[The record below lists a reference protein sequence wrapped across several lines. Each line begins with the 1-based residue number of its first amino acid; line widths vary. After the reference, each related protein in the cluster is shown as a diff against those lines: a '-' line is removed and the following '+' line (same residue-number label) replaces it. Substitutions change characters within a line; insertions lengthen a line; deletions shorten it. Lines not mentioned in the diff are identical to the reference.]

1 MTSIETNAENT
12 VPVFYDGFVKQ
23 LSNNTTNTGN
33 TSNTYGI
40 ASAITNAGEFFFIGD
55 TDTNSRTV
63 QVNRSDATNAYF
75 SQNNVTGGS
84 RWLNFSKT
92 SVENFGR
99 AIDTDVYGSN
109 VIVGGN
115 NHVSVWSQ
123 QTSSNSYTETCSV
136 SDGSNDDFGF
146 SVSLAKE
153 TNSIYVVGDPGTKK
167 ITVYEGSTLKASK
180 TKSDDNFGYSVAIT
194 GDSKFIAVGAPGPS
208 WGNNGNSGYHGWGN
222 GKVYIYEYDGNTTLT
237 QKKVINGNSN
247 STCGYSVAFSTI
259 NNILAVGSPTENLNT
274 NDGKGGSI
282 RVYQKSITD
291 NTTWDQIGNTINHS
305 NAAGNLLHLSYNGK
319 RLCSAL
325 EKGPF
330 KNTGQR
336 PRTYQVYDYNNKYWA
351 VHEYIEGEFVDN
363 VYGHPTS
370 MSLNGLKLVLSA
382 KMDVNDSIDNSTY
395 GQRIGN
401 NESSLVVLPSTI
413 KIYGNTTIGG
423 TISCKDLLVGGG
435 VIADEKHSGMIVFSD
450 TTGDEDK
457 IAKIVNR
464 KYDGELSGN
473 DGSELLIMKN
483 GDAVD
488 KPDRIRVYGN
498 QVVLQGGGSLTET
511 DPYNEVFEDSY
522 EFMCDPALTVSNT
535 NVVNVGLDTGT
546 VDFIVK
552 YESSVFKI
560 NNKTVE
566 LRLHKGVT
574 YKFYQ
579 SDSSNTGHRLRF
591 VNRYLN
597 MDNTTYGI
605 SQTLYGTPGSGS
617 LSAYTEVTFTSDAP
631 ATGIKIF
638 DSFANDTGTS
648 TYSSSN
654 IDISIPSAR
663 LNVTGH
669 ASIDNLN
676 VTGDASIAE
685 YIKHLGE
692 SNTHFGFPH
701 NDAFIITTN
710 GTERLRVDSSGNIG
724 IGTNSPNHKL
734 HVLGNIYASGNVTA
748 YSDLRNK
755 KNLKIIEDPVSKIEK
770 INGYTYEKDNIS
782 YTGLVAQEL
791 LEVLPE
797 AVSGTEKTGYGI
809 AYGNMAGIFVES
821 IKELNAKIK
830 TLENEINYLRH
841 HHHHQC

>member
-1 MTSIETNAENT
+1 MTSIDDNAENS
-12 VPVFYDGFVKQ
+12 VPVFYDGFVSQ
-23 LSNNTTNTGN
+23 LSGNTYTGN
-33 TSNTYGI
+33 TSNNYGI

-55 TDTNSRTV
+55 TVSKFI

-75 SQNNVTGGS
+75 STNSVTDTAGS
-84 RWLNFSKT
+84 HWLNFSNT
-92 SVENFGR
+92 SVTNFGR

-136 SDGSNDDFGF
+136 SDGSNSNASFGF

-153 TNSIYVVGDPGTKK
+153 TNSIYVVGEPDTKK
-167 ITVYEGSTLKASK
+167 ITVYEGSTLKVSK
-180 TKSDDNFGYSVAIT
+180 TESDDNFGYSVAIT

-208 WGNNGNSGYHGWGN
+208 WRNGIGYQGWGH

-237 QKKVINGNSN
+237 QKKVIGGS
-247 STCGYSVAFSTI
+247 SDATCGYSVAFSTI

-274 NDGKGGSI
+274 VDGKGGSI

-291 NTTWDQIGNTINHS
+291 NATWDQIGNTINHS

-330 KNTGQR
+330 KNTGQLS
-336 PRTYQVYDYNNKYWA
+336 RTYQVYDYNNKYWS

-382 KMDVNDSIDNSTY
+382 KMDVISSSSTY

-401 NESSLVVLPSTI
+401 NKSNIVVLPSTI

-423 TISCKDLLVGGG
+423 AISCKDLLVGGG

-464 KYDGELSGN
+464 KYDGESSGN

-483 GDAVD
+483 GDAVT

-498 QVVLQGGGSLTET
+498 QVVLQGGGSLTQT
-511 DPYNEVFEDSY
+511 DPYNEVFEDGY

-546 VDFIVK
+546 VDFIVE
-552 YESSVFKI
+552 YDNSNSVFKI
-560 NNKTVE
+560 NGKKDVD

-574 YKFYQ
+574 YRFDQ
-579 SDSSNTGHRLRF
+579 SHNSNTGHRLKF
-591 VNRYLN
+591 HNVDSSTLPNA
-597 MDNTTYGI
+597 I
-605 SQTLYGTPGSGS
+605 SQTLSGTPGTG
-617 LSAYTEVTFTSDAP
+617 SAYTQVTFTIDSDSNP
-631 ATGIKIF
+631 SIKIF
-638 DSFANDTGTS
+638 DHGPGDGGGSNWPFNSNGVG
-648 TYSSSN
+648 N
-654 IDISIPSAR
+654 IDISIPQSR
-663 LNVTGH
+663 LNVTGN

-676 VTGDASIAE
+676 VTGDA
-685 YIKHLGE
+685 YIDNYITHIND
-692 SNTHFGFPH
+692 SNTRFGFPS
-701 NDAFIITTN
+701 DDTFTVSTL
-710 GTERLRVDSSGNIG
+710 GSERLRVDDYGRVG
-724 IGTNSPNHKL
+724 IGTSSPSYTL
-734 HVLGNIYASGNVTA
+734 HVIGNIYASGNVTA

-809 AYGNMAGIFVES
+809 AYGLSLIH
-821 IKELNAKIK
+821 I
-830 TLENEINYLRH
+830 
-841 HHHHQC
+841 

>member
-1 MTSIETNAENT
+1 MTSIDDNAENT
-12 VPVFYDGFVKQ
+12 VPIFYDGFVSQ
-23 LSNNTTNTGN
+23 LSDNTYTVN
-33 TSNTYGI
+33 TSNNYGI
-40 ASAITNAGEFFFIGD
+40 SSAITNAGEFFFIGD
-55 TDTNSRTV
+55 THTNYRTV

-75 SQNNVTGGS
+75 STNSVTGGS
-84 RWLNFSKT
+84 HWLNFSKT
-92 SVENFGR
+92 SVPNFGR

-136 SDGSNDDFGF
+136 SDGSNASFGF

-153 TNSIYVVGDPGTKK
+153 TNSIYVVGDPATKK
-167 ITVYEGSTLKASK
+167 ITVYEGSTLKVSK
-180 TKSDDNFGYSVAIT
+180 TESSDDNFGYSVAIT

-208 WGNNGNSGYHGWGN
+208 WGNGNTGVYQGWGN
-222 GKVYIYEYDGNTTLT
+222 GKVYIYEYDGNTNTPTLT
-237 QKKVINGNSN
+237 QKKVINGSSN

-274 NDGKGGSI
+274 TDGKGGSI

-330 KNTGQR
+330 KHEGQR

-382 KMDVNDSIDNSTY
+382 KMDVIDTSSTY

-401 NESSLVVLPSTI
+401 NKSSLVVLPSTI

-464 KYDGELSGN
+464 KYDGESSEN

-498 QVVLQGGGSLTET
+498 QVVLQGGGSLTQT

-535 NVVNVGLDTGT
+535 NVVNVGLDTGR

-552 YESSVFKI
+552 YSNSVFKI
-560 NNKTVE
+560 NGKTVE

-574 YKFYQ
+574 YRFDQ
-579 SDSSNTGHRLRF
+579 SDYSNQYHRLKF

-597 MDNTTYGI
+597 MDSTTYGI
-605 SQTLYGTPGSGS
+605 SQTLSGTPGTSG
-617 LSAYTEVTFTSDAP
+617 AYTDVTFTSDAP
-631 ATGIKIF
+631 TTGIKIY
-638 DSFANDTGTS
+638 DSGNNDSS
-648 TYSSSN
+648 TTNYGVSN
-654 IDISIPSAR
+654 INISIPSAR

-701 NDAFIITTN
+701 DDAFIITTN
-710 GTERLRVDSSGNIG
+710 GTERLRVNSSGNIG

-734 HVLGNIYASGNVTA
+734 HVDGNIYASGNVTA